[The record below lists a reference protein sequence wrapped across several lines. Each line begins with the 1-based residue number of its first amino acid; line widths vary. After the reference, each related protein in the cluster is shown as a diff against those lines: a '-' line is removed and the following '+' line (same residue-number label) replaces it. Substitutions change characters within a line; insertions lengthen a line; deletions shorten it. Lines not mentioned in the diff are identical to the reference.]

1 MKKKRILALILSVA
15 MLVGIMPKLTL
26 FATETET
33 ADTATVYVDGTNG
46 SDDAAGTAE
55 TPFKTIAK
63 AMSALEDTENENQ
76 VIKIIGEYAWSA
88 TDGTEAHSKMITI
101 TGNDTAAKLSFSTAV
116 HIKGGSLRLEDIALY
131 YSAKVKTYCYGNELV
146 LGTGVTTTFPS
157 GGSASSYE
165 LGFGTGVYY
174 TAQKYTTS
182 HKLTVDSGDYY
193 QLFLGDSAMASG
205 TSNEIPGVEFT
216 MNGGSAYRLYIGGDG
231 WATTNLGTSKFT
243 GNVNLTINGGT
254 INMIQTFADARIDF
268 NNNAVQLICNNG
280 VNPTLGSNFTE
291 DNIQKY
297 NGTFYYLKCAAQEGS
312 YLEPTE
318 TAGTY
323 KVVGELTAVATD
335 ASGNTYKSSNAT
347 LTVPSAGTYE
357 ITWVNEGTYEVY
369 VSASGD
375 DSNAGTKEAPF
386 KTIAKATSVLDGST
400 SENQVI
406 KIIGEY
412 AWAAT
417 DGTEAHSKMITITGN
432 DTAAKV
438 SFSATSYKITGG
450 SLKFENITLH
460 YGVQGVEMF
469 CHGNELMIGDNV
481 ATTFAN
487 GDWTAGQAK
496 FTTGTYHTSQTY
508 TESHKFTMNSGEYYQ
523 IFLGDSV
530 ITTGNTQNVPG
541 VDFAMNGGKAQVIY
555 VGGNGWSG
563 NEGTNKYTDNV
574 NLTINGG
581 IVNGRIH
588 LYYSRV
594 NFDSHA
600 VQLICNNGTT
610 PTLDTGFTKENVEA
624 CGGTFYYLKCAAQE
638 GSYLETT
645 KTAGTYK
652 VAGELTAVATDAS
665 GNTYKSEKGTLT
677 VPNAGIYTVTWALND
692 SPLTVFINEQ
702 SGDDEKDGLTEETA
716 VKTLNKA
723 VETIQN
729 SNHAIG
735 TIKVVG
741 TVTIDGTTQN
751 NKLTAHSKMITI
763 QGNDSASI
771 LYLNGKTL
779 ATNGPLTID
788 NITITLSAAYI
799 GFDSDTYEFNLGENI
814 INKTTPY
821 MRVEAGPSNA
831 DSEKLALSMS
841 SGNLQQMLVGIFN
854 NTDGTTNNIAGFD
867 YVQNG
872 GQLTAMLLGSNA
884 WEADGTNFYSTT
896 FTDHVNITLNGGQLG
911 EIRLMKPI
919 AGSVSQQN
927 RDVFFKAAVQILI
940 NDEGYLASELPEF
953 NAEGGLWVMNGHGSG
968 YNLTVTETAGVYNVP
983 EGVTAIAYSE
993 DGSRTYVSEDGV
1005 LTVDQQGTYN
1015 VEYKAEL
1022 DYANSG
1028 TVITFYKEVTVTTL
1042 EDFRVKEIEGKLF
1055 VGWMDKDGNAVT
1067 ETTFNKGDKLTAKFI
1082 NCSTEDN
1089 GDFFIKGTQ
1098 IQESGEGMRI
1108 VVQLGNT
1115 VKEQL
1120 SDVKCGSVYI
1130 FNKMLGTR
1138 TLIIDGNYWYD
1149 GQTRSAQTVE
1159 GVQWKITDTDI
1170 QYTSLIDNISVSDYQ
1185 ADYAIKGYLTYTD
1198 LNGVSRTLYTN
1209 ELVTGVNDTAEKLL
1223 EIDAEDA
1230 SLLKIIAAGKV
1241 AMQAMYSGEN
1251 AVTGGNIVKGTIGSN
1266 FNGGTI
1272 NGTNGEVAMIYN
1284 QLDNGLTV
1292 RNVTIDA
1299 VNGNASDEA
1308 TTVVQISDPHFNYCN
1323 SEDIAEGNPSTMST
1337 WENRHLN
1344 KLWHTN
1350 SDEWMTPIYN
1360 FANSLEY
1367 AKAYGDQTVI
1377 TGDVVDYISN
1387 GTLALMKRYINAP
1400 HSDALVTLGNHDP
1413 IRVMGLSTDVPDVTS
1428 LDSRYNLLKANWN
1441 NDVYYTSKMVSE
1453 EVMVIQLDNSQ
1464 NKFWASQ
1471 IPLLTEDLT
1480 RARENDYTVLLFMH
1494 VPMATG
1500 YSTDTEVEAL
1510 IGMDN
1515 NSNNFYN
1522 GGVIKASTNSDTE
1535 RVCDLITTHADVIKG
1550 IFTGHM
1556 HSDYYTEVQA
1566 TDANG
1571 YNTYIPQYVL
1581 TGNFYGKGHVLKIT
1595 VQ

>member
-15 MLVGIMPKLTL
+15 MLFGIIPKMQLL
-26 FATETET
+26 VNAE
-33 ADTATVYVDGTNG
+33 DTATVYVGGTNA
-46 SDDAAGTAE
+46 SDENEGTENA
-55 TPFKTIAK
+55 PFQTLAK
-63 AMSALEDTENENQ
+63 AITVLEATGKSNQ
-76 VIKIIGEYAWSA
+76 VVKVIGDYTLTASDGA
-88 TDGTEAHSKMITI
+88 TTHSNMVTI
-101 TGNDTAAKLSFSTAV
+101 SGNDGNAQLTINAAV
-116 HIKGGSLRLEDIALY
+116 YIKGGSLKLENIKLY
-131 YSAKVKTYCYGNELV
+131 YANTSGHLYCLGNELV
-146 LGTGVTTTFPS
+146 LGDGITTAFPS
-157 GGSASSYE
+157 GGGWWVQKPAFSSGGYSS
-165 LGFGTGVYY
+165 TAKTY
-174 TAQKYTTS
+174 TKA
-182 HKLTVDSGDYY
+182 HKVTVNSGQYY
-193 QLFLGDSAMASG
+193 QM
-205 TSNEIPGVEFT
+205 
-216 MNGGSAYRLYIGGDG
+216 
-231 WATTNLGTSKFT
+231 
-243 GNVNLTINGGT
+243 
-254 INMIQTFADARIDF
+254 
-268 NNNAVQLICNNG
+268 
-280 VNPTLGSNFTE
+280 
-291 DNIQKY
+291 
-297 NGTFYYLKCAAQEGS
+297 
-312 YLEPTE
+312 
-318 TAGTY
+318 
-323 KVVGELTAVATD
+323 
-335 ASGNTYKSSNAT
+335 
-347 LTVPSAGTYE
+347 
-357 ITWVNEGTYEVY
+357 
-369 VSASGD
+369 
-375 DSNAGTKEAPF
+375 
-386 KTIAKATSVLDGST
+386 
-400 SENQVI
+400 
-406 KIIGEY
+406 
-412 AWAAT
+412 
-417 DGTEAHSKMITITGN
+417 
-432 DTAAKV
+432 
-438 SFSATSYKITGG
+438 
-450 SLKFENITLH
+450 
-460 YGVQGVEMF
+460 
-469 CHGNELMIGDNV
+469 
-481 ATTFAN
+481 
-487 GDWTAGQAK
+487 
-496 FTTGTYHTSQTY
+496 
-508 TESHKFTMNSGEYYQ
+508 
-523 IFLGDSV
+523 FLGDSV
-530 ITTGNTQNVPG
+530 ITTGTTRNIPG
-541 VDFAMNGGKAQVIY
+541 VEFTMDGGVFQTIY
-555 VGGNGWSG
+555 VGGNGWNG
-563 NEGTNKYTDNV
+563 YLGTNKYTDDV

-581 IVNGRIH
+581 RINGDIR
-588 LYYSRV
+588 LFYADNSV
-594 NFDSHA
+594 NFNSHA
-600 VQLICNNGTT
+600 LQLICNNGMN
-610 PTLDTGFTKENVEA
+610 PTLNTNLTEENVEA
-624 CGGTFYYLKCAAQE
+624 CGGTFYYIKCAAQS
-638 GSYLETT
+638 GSYLSTT
-645 KTAGTYK
+645 DTAGTYT
-652 VAGELTAVATDAS
+652 VHGELKAVATDAN
-665 GNTYKSEKGTLT
+665 GNVYSSANGMLAVEPGT
-677 VPNAGIYTVTWALND
+677 YTVTWELDD
-692 SPLTVFINEQ
+692 SPLNVFVDETNGIDTNDGQTVA
-702 SGDDEKDGLTEETA
+702 TA

-723 VETIQN
+723 VEMIQN
-729 SNHAIG
+729 SKCAEG
-735 TIKVVG
+735 TIKIVG
-741 TVTIDGTTQN
+741 NVTIDGTTQN
-751 NKLTAHSKMITI
+751 NNLTAHSKMITI
-763 QGNDSASI
+763 QGNDSTSV
-771 LYLNGKTL
+771 LYLKGKSLT
-779 ATNGPLTID
+779 TNGPLTVE
-788 NITITLSAAYI
+788 NITITLSTAYI
-799 GFDSDTYEFNLGENI
+799 GFDSDTYEFKLGENI
-814 INKTTPY
+814 TNKTTPH
-821 MRVEAGPSNA
+821 MRVEAGPNNA
-831 DSEKLALSMS
+831 DSEKIELTMN
-841 SGNLQQMLVGIFN
+841 SGNLQQMLVGVFG

-911 EIRLMKPI
+911 EIRLMKSI

-1149 GQTRSAQTVE
+1149 GKTRSAQTVE

-1170 QYTSLIDNISVSDYQ
+1170 QYTSLIDNIPVSDYQ

-1251 AVTGGNIVKGTIGSN
+1251 AVTSKNIVKGTIGSN

-1272 NGTNGEVAMIYN
+1272 NGTNGEVAMTYN

-1323 SEDIAEGNPSTMST
+1323 DEDIAEGNPSTMST
-1337 WENRHLN
+1337 WNNRDLN

-1350 SDEWMTPIYN
+1350 SDQWMTPIYN

-1400 HSDALVTLGNHDP
+1400 YSDALVTLGNHDP
-1413 IRVMGLSTDVPDVTS
+1413 IRVMGLPTDVPDVTS

-1441 NDVYYTSKMVSE
+1441 NNVYYTSKMVSE

-1471 IPLLTEDLT
+1471 IPLLTDDLT

-1500 YSTDTEVEAL
+1500 DSTDTKVEAL

-1535 RVCDLITTHADVIKG
+1535 RVCELITTHADVIKG